1 MAIVEYLPT
10 RSETEHAD
18 AARDEAERGPEPPP
32 MDWQWGIDCQ
42 SEDECTSCAGGN
54 WIPVANCCCPCHWR
68 DVEEETE

>member
-1 MAIVEYLPT
+1 MSILAELPT

-32 MDWQWGIDCQ
+32 MDWDHFV
-42 SEDECTSCAGGN
+42 EVN
-54 WIPVANCCCPCHWR
+54 KMV